1 MFNIDI
7 PVYYNS
13 NIKRRK
19 IMTSKNECKKESS
32 LQVGDVIDVSMA
44 IEYIVHKTA
53 EGKSILDTEDY
64 DTQYEIRYFYPRKK
78 GTLFL
83 DFTAPNG
90 GISDFDDDLNKY
102 IKTRISFF
110 KDHNLEEYK
119 TPTKIFK
126 YQNTIFLTQR
136 ENECFGY
143 RSQWSTRK

>member
-44 IEYIVHKTA
+44 IEYIVHKKA
-53 EGKSILDTEDY
+53 EGKSILDAEDY
-64 DTQYEIRYFYPRKK
+64 DTRYEIRYFYPRKK

-102 IKTRISFF
+102 IKKYL
-110 KDHNLEEYK
+110 KDDLSEIAEYEILDIDNNGERQFAEIK
-119 TPTKIFK
+119 VKALK
-126 YQNTIFLTQR
+126 Q
-136 ENECFGY
+136 
-143 RSQWSTRK
+143 